1 MTNPYIS
8 QYRENQITSASPEE
22 TVLMLY
28 DGAVRFLSSAIR
40 ELKENN
46 NAPEKSLLIEKTVK
60 IIDYLHSCL
69 DEEKGDII
77 AKNLKDLYDY
87 MVIGLTKA
95 NLKNDTDKMEEILGL
110 LTTIRDGWNGMFEE
124 NKGKKNTPAAYSGT
138 PDNDTVEGARQEG
151 KVVIKA

>member
-8 QYRENQITSASPEE
+8 QYRETQITSASPEE

-28 DGAVRFLSSAIR
+28 DGAIRFLSSAIR

-46 NAPEKSLLIEKTVK
+46 NASEKSLLIEKTVK

-69 DEEKGDII
+69 DEEKGDVI

-87 MVIGLTKA
+87 MVIGLTRA
-95 NLKNDTDKMEEILGL
+95 NLDNNTDKMEEILGL
-110 LTTIRDGWNGMFEE
+110 LSTIREGWNVMFEE
-124 NKGKKNTPAAYSGT
+124 IKGKKNTPAAYKGT
-138 PDNDTVEGARQEG
+138 PDNVTAEGTRQEG
-151 KVVIKA
+151 KIVIKV